1 MSVGDGE
8 RGRWKREQPSGQS
21 RKGAEKEAGPGTWG
35 HCTKETCAGAEV
47 QGGRGRGKEGIQAK
61 RTASAS
67 SEAPV
72 LMADLGCPWGVD
84 PPALHSDPE

>member
-1 MSVGDGE
+1 MLVMVNEGDGSE
-8 RGRWKREQPSGQS
+8 SNHQGRVGKGPRKRRDQ
-21 RKGAEKEAGPGTWG
+21 APGDTAQ
-35 HCTKETCAGAEV
+35 ETCAGAEV

-84 PPALHSDPE
+84 PPALHLDPE